1 MQKIT
6 HLTIKAEDINGEKLK
21 EIYVTKKAIQQP
33 WQYMYTILLLYKV
46 VNQKLTSQVQ
56 LIELQKVTKKVTF
69 N

>member
-33 WQYMYTILLLYKV
+33 
-46 VNQKLTSQVQ
+46 
-56 LIELQKVTKKVTF
+56 
-69 N
+69 